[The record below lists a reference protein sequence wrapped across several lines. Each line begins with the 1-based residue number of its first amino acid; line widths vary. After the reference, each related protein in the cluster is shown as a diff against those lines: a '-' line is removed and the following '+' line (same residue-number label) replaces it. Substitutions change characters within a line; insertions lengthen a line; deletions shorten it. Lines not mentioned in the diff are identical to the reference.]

1 MKLYLNGDEDRNYWA
16 AFGDIALATLLIFI
30 LGVLSQFHKV
40 LILQTMEGRQQEV
53 KARVEQALPDGSIQ
67 VVKLDYQHQQLTFS
81 SDLLFEECEVGLIA
95 GGENILWTV
104 GQILKEKE
112 GYFEA
117 VQVVGHTD
125 VQSPTGCDD
134 VADNWELA
142 SQRATNVVRLLTAEE
157 LLPPELLSSIGRGEF
172 HPVDLTSYGPNRRIE
187 LVLQYSERNI
197 VRELDSSS

>member
-81 SDLLFEECEVGLIA
+81 SDLLF
-95 GGENILWTV
+95 ILWTV